1 MKLPFFLRLDLRRLI
16 LALAIVSALFTLGNS
31 FYASHKVQRDLLIA
45 NTLESHRVYAAKLAE
60 TTNNYLES
68 AEHQLAHSATLLGT
82 MMGNEQALRQETRRL
97 HRHTGSFNSVVV
109 VNADAMVVATSPET
123 LQLLQLLGVTLGSD
137 ITRQS
142 LEAKRPLT
150 SDPFV
155 SITGNYLV
163 SMTHPIV
170 TDDGDYLGFVSGAIY
185 LQGKSMLGQ
194 MLGSHY
200 YNDDSYLYVVDR
212 NGTVLY
218 HPDEACIGEKIIDNS
233 IVDTVLNGRSGSLQ
247 LTDTNGTEM
256 LAGYAPITKAG
267 WGIIAQRPRSS
278 ALAGLDGQLL
288 DVFIKSLPLALLTLV
303 FIWFS
308 ALFIATPLRQLA
320 HNARAMDQKQ
330 AQDNIAQVRS
340 WYFEAALLKRAILKG
355 VSLLNDK
362 ISRLHADS
370 HCDPLT
376 GLLNRRGM
384 QKVLDHFQE
393 TEQTFAA
400 IALDIDHF
408 KRVNDTHGHGVGDQV
423 ITSLAKLMQ
432 NSARKDDA
440 LCRSGGEE
448 FLLFLPGAD
457 TRAAREVAE
466 RLRGQ
471 TQKTQYPGVGHIT
484 ISLGIAHWP
493 GNPATID
500 NTLKMAD
507 KALYQAKRQ
516 GRNRAVIAAD

>member
-1 MKLPFFLRLDLRRLI
+1 MTFPFFLRLDLRRLI
-16 LALAIVSALFTLGNS
+16 LTLAMVSVLLTLGNS
-31 FYASHKVQRDLLIA
+31 FYATYEVQRALLIA

-60 TTNNYLES
+60 TTNNFLE
-68 AEHQLAHSATLLGT
+68 ATEHQLAHGAELLGT
-82 MMGNEQALRQETRRL
+82 MMGDELALQQETRRL
-97 HRHTGSFNSVVV
+97 HRQSKSFNSLVV
-109 VNADAMVVATSPET
+109 VNAEAKVVATSPET
-123 LQLLQLLGVTLGSD
+123 LQLLGRTLDSE
-137 ITRQS
+137 IVRQS
-142 LEAKRPLT
+142 LDAKRPLI

-155 SITGNYLV
+155 SVTGNYLV
-163 SMTHPIV
+163 SLSHPIFA
-170 TDDGDYLGFVSGAIY
+170 DEGDYLGFVSGSIY
-185 LQGKSMLGQ
+185 LQAQSVLGQ

-200 YNDDSYLYVVDR
+200 YSDDSYLYVVDR
-212 NGTVLY
+212 KGTVLY

-233 IVDTVLNGRSGSLQ
+233 VVDTVLEGHSGSLQ
-247 LTDTNGTEM
+247 LTDTDGTEM
-256 LAGYAPITKAG
+256 LAGYAPIAKAG
-267 WGIIAQRPRSS
+267 WGIVAQRPRAS
-278 ALAGLDGQLL
+278 ALSGLDGHLL
-288 DVFIKSLPLALLTLV
+288 DVFLKSLPLSLLTLL

-308 ALFIATPLRQLA
+308 ALLIATPLRQLA
-320 HNARAMDQKQ
+320 HNAKAMDQKQ

-340 WYFEAALLKRAILKG
+340 WYFEAAQLKRAILKG
-355 VSLLNDK
+355 VGLLNDK

-393 TEQTFAA
+393 TEQTFAV

-408 KRVNDTHGHGVGDQV
+408 KRVNDAHGHDVGDQV

-432 NSARKDDA
+432 NSARKGDA

-457 TRAAREVAE
+457 TRTAREVAE
-466 RLRGQ
+466 RLRRQ
-471 TQKTQYPGVGHIT
+471 AQKTQYPGIGHIT

-493 GNPATID
+493 GSSATLD

-516 GRNRAVIAAD
+516 GRNRAVVAAG

>member
-1 MKLPFFLRLDLRRLI
+1 MKPPFFLRLDLRRLI
-16 LALAIVSALFTLGNS
+16 LTLAMASVLLTLGNS
-31 FYASHKVQRDLLIA
+31 FYATYEVQRALLIA

-60 TTNNYLES
+60 TTNNFLASTEY
-68 AEHQLAHSATLLGT
+68 QLAHGAELLGT

-97 HRHTGSFNSVVV
+97 HRQSKSFNSLVV
-109 VNADAMVVATSPET
+109 VNADAKVVATSPET
-123 LQLLQLLGVTLGSD
+123 LQLLGLTLDSD
-137 ITRQS
+137 IVRQS

-155 SITGNYLV
+155 SVTGNYLISV
-163 SMTHPIV
+163 THPII
-170 TDDGDYLGFVSGAIY
+170 TDKGDYLGFVSGSVY
-185 LQGKSMLGQ
+185 LQDESMLGQ

-212 NGTVLY
+212 KGTVLY

-233 IVDTVLNGRSGSLQ
+233 VVDAVLEGHSGSLQ
-247 LTDTNGTEM
+247 LTDTDGTEM
-256 LAGYAPITKAG
+256 LAGYAPVTKAG
-267 WGIIAQRPRSS
+267 WGIVAQRPRAS
-278 ALAGLDGQLL
+278 ALAGLDGQIL

-320 HNARAMDQKQ
+320 HNARTMDQKQ

-393 TEQTFAA
+393 TGQTFAA

-471 TQKTQYPGVGHIT
+471 TQKTQYPGVGHVT

-493 GNPATID
+493 GSPSTID

-516 GRNRAVIAAD
+516 GRNQTVVATG

>member
-1 MKLPFFLRLDLRRLI
+1 MI
-16 LALAIVSALFTLGNS
+16 SALLTLGNS
-31 FYASHKVQRDLLIA
+31 FYASYEVQRDLLIA

-60 TTNNYLES
+60 TTNNFLES

-82 MMGNEQALRQETRRL
+82 TAGDEQALQQEARRL
-97 HRHTGSFNSVVV
+97 HQQARNFNSVVV
-109 VNADAMVVATSPET
+109 VDAGAMVMAAEPEA
-123 LQLLQLLGVTLGSD
+123 LQLQGLRLGSD
-137 ITRQS
+137 VVRQS
-142 LEAKRPLT
+142 LEAKRPLI
-150 SDPFV
+150 SAPFV
-155 SITGNYLV
+155 SVTGHHLI
-163 SMTHPIV
+163 SMSHPIF
-170 TDDGDYLGFVSGAIY
+170 TAEGTYLGFVSGSIY
-185 LQGKSMLGQ
+185 LQDHSLLSQ

-200 YNDDSYLYVVDR
+200 YSDDSYLYVIDHQ
-212 NGTVLY
+212 GTALY
-218 HPDEACIGEKIIDNS
+218 HPDEACIGEKIMDNS
-233 IVDTVLNGRSGSLQ
+233 VVDAVLEGHSGSLQ
-247 LTDTNGTEM
+247 LTDADGTEM
-256 LAGYAPITKAG
+256 LAGYAPVTKAG

-278 ALAGLDGQLL
+278 ALAGLDGQIL
-288 DVFIKSLPLALLTLV
+288 DVFLKSLPLALLTLV

-308 ALFIATPLRQLA
+308 ALLISTPLRQLA

-355 VSLLNDK
+355 VGLLNDK

-393 TEQTFAA
+393 TEQSFA
-400 IALDIDHF
+400 IVALDIDHF
-408 KRVNDTHGHGVGDQV
+408 KQVNDTHGHDVGDQM
-423 ITSLAKLMQ
+423 IKSLAKLMQ
-432 NSARKDDA
+432 NHARKDDA

-457 TRAAREVAE
+457 TRTAREVAE

-471 TQKTQYPGVGHIT
+471 TQKTRYPEVGHIT

-493 GNPATID
+493 GSPATID
-500 NTLKMAD
+500 STLKMAD
-507 KALYQAKRQ
+507 KALYLAKQQ
-516 GRNRAVIAAD
+516 GRNRTMVA